1 MEMNTQ
7 GIETEQNVQKK
18 DSNTQIW
25 ELVYKKDSGEKMN
38 FSMALC
44 WDTCVA
50 NWNQNQISQHTLG

>member
-7 GIETEQNVQKK
+7 GIETEENVQKK

-38 FSMALC
+38 FSVALC

-50 NWNQNQISQHTLG
+50 NWNQN